1 MIEVGDKVYNYTFP
15 EECNMGI
22 VISKESETE
31 FTVEYRNRAT
41 GELYKIATL
50 DYDIHKNNCECCMF
64 ADISPMSSLE

>member
-1 MIEVGDKVYNYTFP
+1 MLEVGDKVYNYTFP

-22 VISKESETE
+22 VISKESETA

-50 DYDIHKNNCECCMF
+50 DYEY
-64 ADISPMSSLE
+64 S